1 MAIRKRKWKTAQGVQ
16 TAWSYVFDAPGS
28 TRENRK
34 QIFESGFESKKEA
47 TDAEVARRIKEQRDF
62 ELQKAT
68 PAAVPGTLSGLL
80 KEFFSEH
87 GAKSLAPKTLQR
99 YREMAE
105 YLDSELLAM
114 PIPAIKPLHLS
125 REWNRLL
132 TSGGRGRKAGKPLSR
147 KTVRNI
153 AGLVSSAYTRGLR
166 WGIAEI
172 NPVEASE
179 PPIPKKKEGIALSV
193 EQQEQLIAGATAPW
207 GMDVFLELDAAT
219 GARRGELLG
228 LQWTDLQGNQLMI
241 GHSLSQVG
249 QAVFL
254 KEPKNKK
261 FREITIPPSALK
273 KLQAHRKKQQPQRE
287 HFGDSYQGD
296 FIFCNPDG
304 SPLKPDT
311 VSASVSL
318 LFRNLKLPKGAS
330 LHTLRHTHG
339 SHLLAAG
346 VPLTDVSKRL
356 GHVNPHVTATV
367 YAHALAG
374 RDDLAATAWEKFQ
387 KDAGRSKEPRMPV
400 KPSRARKSA

>member
-1 MAIRKRKWKTAQGVQ
+1 MAIRKRKWKTAQGVK

-47 TDAEVARRIKEQRDF
+47 TDAEVERRIKEQRAF
-62 ELQKAT
+62 ELQKLT
-68 PAAVPGTLSGLL
+68 PAEVPGTLAGLL

-87 GAKSLAPKTLQR
+87 GAKALAPKTLQR

-105 YLDSELLAM
+105 YLDNDLLAM
-114 PIPAIKPLHLS
+114 QIPAIKPIHLS

-132 TSGGRGRKAGKPLSR
+132 TSGGRGRRAGMPLSR

-153 AGLVSSAYTRGLR
+153 AGLVSSAYTRGMR
-166 WGIAEI
+166 WGIAEV

-179 PPIPKKKEGIALSV
+179 PPVPKKKEGIALSV

-228 LQWTDLQGNQLMI
+228 LQWTDLQGTQLMI
-241 GHSLSQVG
+241 GRSLSQVG
-249 QAVFL
+249 QQVFL

-261 FREITIPPSALK
+261 FRVITIPPTALK
-273 KLQAHRKKQQPQRE
+273 KMQAHRKAQQPYRD
-287 HFGDSYQGD
+287 HFGESYQGD
-296 FIFCNPDG
+296 YIFCNPDG

-311 VSASVSL
+311 ISASVSL
-318 LFRNLKLPKGAS
+318 LFRSLKLPKGAS

-356 GHVNPHVTATV
+356 GHTNPHVTATV
-367 YAHALAG
+367 YAHAMPG
-374 RDDLAATAWEKFQ
+374 HDDLAAAAWEKFQ
-387 KDAGRSKEPRMPV
+387 KDA
-400 KPSRARKSA
+400 KPTARKKRARA